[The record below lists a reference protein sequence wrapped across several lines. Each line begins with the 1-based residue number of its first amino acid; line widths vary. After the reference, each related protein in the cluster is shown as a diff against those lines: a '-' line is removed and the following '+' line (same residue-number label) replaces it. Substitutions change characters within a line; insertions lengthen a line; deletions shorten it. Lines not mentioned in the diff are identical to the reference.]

1 MVDFLL
7 VAKGAIGFLYLCM
20 YVRMYICMYT
30 YVCMCLSSIVIQPTD
45 DAASLASQFASVDM
59 TEAPPPG
66 PTHDPVA
73 QLMHCRKT
81 VELEEEEALAQL
93 MSELPPEDPLPPL
106 YGIKP
111 PGPEAVIY
119 IQPGPLVSCVHVC
132 VRVCVCVTC
141 AYVYVSVV
149 LYVLQT
155 KN

>member
-1 MVDFLL
+1 
-7 VAKGAIGFLYLCM
+7 M
-20 YVRMYICMYT
+20 YVC
-30 YVCMCLSSIVIQPTD
+30 VCVCIRLSSIVIQPTD
-45 DAASLASQFASVDM
+45 DAASLARQFASVDT

-73 QLMHCRKT
+73 QLLHCRKT

-119 IQPGPLVSCVHVC
+119 IQPGPLVSCVHAC
-132 VRVCVCVTC
+132 VRVCVCVCVMC
-141 AYVYVSVV
+141 AYTSV
-149 LYVLQT
+149 LYCMCCKQNYIFKLLCTVAALFGSH
-155 KN
+155 

>member
-1 MVDFLL
+1 
-7 VAKGAIGFLYLCM
+7 M
-20 YVRMYICMYT
+20 YVRMYICMCT

-119 IQPGPLVSCVHVC
+119 IQPGPLVSCVRACVRMCDVCICICLCCTVC
-132 VRVCVCVTC
+132 VANKELNFKLVCM
-141 AYVYVSVV
+141 YVPALFGS
-149 LYVLQT
+149 Q
-155 KN
+155 